1 MCAAGSCCIYV
12 SELAVRNAGR
22 APGAA
27 TRPLLGLAR
36 WRNDGARPGTQSAC
50 LLCGLA
56 SDPCVDDSGPGGARL
71 HTGVQWRTEL
81 EVAVSRLCCS
91 GICLFVLVE
100 ARGVGSRGYYTV
112 DLDESCGRSRSRV
125 TLVMPAQVGKCAGP
139 YSRPQTSPRA
149 TCAIWPPVT
158 AARPRPARAI

>member
-1 MCAAGSCCIYV
+1 MERDLAHRARVYCVV
-12 SELAVRNAGR
+12 S
-22 APGAA
+22 P
-27 TRPLLGLAR
+27 
-36 WRNDGARPGTQSAC
+36 
-50 LLCGLA
+50 

-112 DLDESCGRSRSRV
+112 DLDVLWCRSRSRAS
-125 TLVMPAQVGKCAGP
+125 P
-139 YSRPQTSPRA
+139 SR
-149 TCAIWPPVT
+149 V
-158 AARPRPARAI
+158 